1 MMTMTTIN
9 TIASELT
16 YGMDFDTV
24 LAIVNTYTDDVDV
37 TVPDDVN
44 FGSILVGNIYGN
56 SLTLEFDDD
65 DLLEV
70 IDVDNGDWD

>member
-24 LAIVNTYTDDVDV
+24 LAIVNAYTDDVDV

-70 IDVDNGDWD
+70 IDADNGDWD

>member
-16 YGMDFDTV
+16 CGMHFDAV
-24 LAIVNTYTDDVDV
+24 LAIVNAYTDDVDV
-37 TVPDDVN
+37 TAPDKVN
-44 FGSILVGNIYGN
+44 YGSIVVGNIYGN

-65 DLLEV
+65 DLLET
-70 IDVDNGDWD
+70 IDIDNGDWD